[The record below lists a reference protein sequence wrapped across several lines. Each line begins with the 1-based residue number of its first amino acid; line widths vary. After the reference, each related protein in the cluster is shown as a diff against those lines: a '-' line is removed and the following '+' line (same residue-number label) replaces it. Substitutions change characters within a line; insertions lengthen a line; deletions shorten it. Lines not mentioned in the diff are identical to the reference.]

1 MPEAD
6 KLEVLSKFRRK
17 LADQDTEGLRVHLQ
31 IAGGMPGE
39 QYSRQEVTLLG
50 ARRVKVLAEGAD
62 GAPGEAESTLDEAK
76 AYELLQKLGDGADDL
91 VDRSEARF
99 IPDSVVGSVTIEV
112 DGEETTL
119 YFLADEEEREAQRQ
133 YLSPATA
140 EALDQL
146 ADFARRALDQGRGQ
160 P

>member
-6 KLEVLSKFRRK
+6 KREVLARFRRK
-17 LADQDTEGLRVHLQ
+17 LADQDTQGLRVHLQ

-39 QYSRQEVTLLG
+39 HYAREEVTLVG
-50 ARRVKVLAEGAD
+50 AQRLMARTENTEGPPA
-62 GAPGEAESTLDEAK
+62 EAESTLDEAE

-119 YFLADEEEREAQRQ
+119 FFLADEEEREAQRQ
-133 YLSPATA
+133 YLSPPTA
-140 EALDQL
+140 EALDRL
-146 ADFARRALDQGRGQ
+146 AALARRTLQEGRGS